1 MNLNDL
7 QNIGEIIE
15 QAQKFITQE
24 SGKLPKEEQAKL
36 QELQNWSKNKT
47 AEELEKKMLELRT
60 ENKK

>member
-7 QNIGEIIE
+7 QNIGKILE

-36 QELQNWSKNKT
+36 QELQSWSKNAT